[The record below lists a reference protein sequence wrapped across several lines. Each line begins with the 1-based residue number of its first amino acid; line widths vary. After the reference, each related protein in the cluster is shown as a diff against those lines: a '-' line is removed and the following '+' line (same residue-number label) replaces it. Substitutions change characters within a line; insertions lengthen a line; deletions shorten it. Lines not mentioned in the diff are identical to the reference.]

1 MNADIL
7 KILASNNVKATPMRM
22 LVLEQ
27 MIDAHASLS
36 LAELELRL
44 YPSDR
49 ITIYRTLQT
58 FVKSGIAHTVES
70 AGNCAFYALCKGEC
84 DHGSH
89 SDEHPHFICEQCKKI
104 SCCTEFSYTL
114 NSPSLTSGYEIHKT
128 EMTLRGICPS
138 CKKPE

>member
-27 MIDAHASLS
+27 MMNAHANLT
-36 LAELELRL
+36 LAELEQLL

-70 AGNCAFYALCKGEC
+70 AGNSAFYALC
-84 DHGSH
+84 HGGCSH
-89 SDEHPHFICEQCKKI
+89 GAHADEHPHFICQQCKKI
-104 SCCTEFSYTL
+104 SCCTEFSFTL
-114 NSPSLTSGYEIHKT
+114 NGSSRSTGYEIHKA
-128 EMTLRGICPS
+128 EMTLKGICPD
-138 CKKPE
+138 CNKP